1 MKTKL
6 FTLLTLLVLGV
17 IAQGF
22 AAEKYTAQTTN
33 EAVVKMVKSKI
44 QFPAFLKTDG
54 VKKAQLLVE
63 FKVNEDGSLNVL
75 NTNQTDERVKKYVMD
90 QLENVQLSTPEIDE
104 DEVYV
109 LKLNFQLL

>member
-1 MKTKL
+1 M
-6 FTLLTLLVLGV
+6 GV

-22 AAEKYTAQTTN
+22 AAEKYTANTTN

-44 QFPAFLKTDG
+44 QYPSFLKADG

-63 FKVNEDGSLNVL
+63 FKVNEDGSLHVL

-90 QLENVQLSTPEIDE
+90 QLENVQLSTPEADE